1 MLHADVAKMLKLRSK
16 YGAEMHMANAT
27 IAYQITGGIN
37 KLGKC
42 GIYDLCFRFTPQ
54 FPQFCDI
61 FAGSKFVY

>member
-1 MLHADVAKMLKLRSK
+1 MV
-16 YGAEMHMANAT
+16 NAT
-27 IAYQITGGIN
+27 IAYQITGGVN

-42 GIYDLCFRFTPQ
+42 DIYDLCLRFTPQ

>member
-16 YGAEMHMANAT
+16 YGAEMVNAT
-27 IAYQITGGIN
+27 IAYQMTGGVN

-42 GIYDLCFRFTPQ
+42 GIYDLYLRFTPQ